1 MLCYGPEEIA
11 GQKKNAKARF
21 NFSMDVWCLQLF
33 CSNKIVFC
41 VKVKTLWFC
50 IIMLKHDFHQLTYML
65 QLLDPHVMATLERSH
80 GEDYFTVLK

>member
-1 MLCYGPEEIA
+1 MD
-11 GQKKNAKARF
+11 QKKLLGKKKMPRLGSIFQWMCGAF
-21 NFSMDVWCLQLF
+21 NCFAQT
-33 CSNKIVFC
+33 KYVFC

-50 IIMLKHDFHQLTYML
+50 IIMLKHDFQQLTYML